1 MTCLDT
7 VCIYL
12 FFGYIYCLLVVL
24 YGPSI
29 LPSDCQDMMT
39 FAFWASHY
47 TSLSN
52 RAVRGLWSLA
62 DLDRIWVVF
71 RGAME
76 ARASADLSLGRPAGI
91 P

>member
-1 MTCLDT
+1 MMMATC
-7 VCIYL
+7 
-12 FFGYIYCLLVVL
+12 
-24 YGPSI
+24 
-29 LPSDCQDMMT
+29 
-39 FAFWASHY
+39 WASFY
-47 TSLSN
+47 MALSN